1 MCIVL
6 DNREQNLK
14 KISVQLKDFSNVP
27 RLADM
32 AYEAIHD
39 AIVSKTLQPGSKL
52 LVRDLAQRLGISYT
66 PVKEA
71 LVRLAGEGLVQIVPR
86 KGAYVALL
94 TIPDVVEIYELRE
107 ALEGLAAAKAAAMAT
122 EDQLA
127 KIAGYLNDGKLC
139 VAGGEVKR
147 YSDVDILFHRAIAE
161 ASGNIRL
168 LEALKKLQSQ
178 VRLLMATSAS
188 LPGRPQRS
196 IQQHERIYEAIR
208 RRDLDAADDAAKHHV
223 REAREVIVSYLKT
236 QDRMA

>member
-1 MCIVL
+1 
-6 DNREQNLK
+6 
-14 KISVQLKDFSNVP
+14 
-27 RLADM
+27 
-32 AYEAIHD
+32 
-39 AIVSKTLQPGSKL
+39 
-52 LVRDLAQRLGISYT
+52 
-66 PVKEA
+66 VKEA

-147 YSDVDILFHRAIAE
+147 YSDVDILFHGAIAE

-196 IQQHERIYEAIR
+196 IQQHEQIYEAIR
-208 RRDLDAADDAAKHHV
+208 CRDPNAADDAAKHHV
-223 REAREVIVSYLKT
+223 KEAREVIVSYLKT

>member
-1 MCIVL
+1 ML
-6 DNREQNLK
+6 GYKRQ
-14 KISVQLKDFSNVP
+14 KIEKIDVQLKDFSNAP

-32 AYEAIHD
+32 AYEAVHD

-71 LVRLAGEGLVQIVPR
+71 LVRLAGEGLVQIIPR

-107 ALEGLAAAKAAAMAT
+107 TLEGLAAAKAATMAT

-139 VAGGEVKR
+139 VVSGEVRR
-147 YSDVDILFHRAIAE
+147 YSDVDILFHSAIAE

-196 IQQHERIYEAIR
+196 IQQHEQIYEAISCR
-208 RRDLDAADDAAKHHV
+208 NPIGADDAAKYHV

-236 QDRMA
+236 QDQMA

>member
-1 MCIVL
+1 ML
-6 DNREQNLK
+6 GYKRQ
-14 KISVQLKDFSNVP
+14 KIEKVDVQLENFSNAP

-39 AIVSKTLQPGSKL
+39 AIVSKSLQPGSKL

-71 LVRLAGEGLVQIVPR
+71 LVKLAGEGLVQIIPR

-107 ALEGLAAAKAAAMAT
+107 VLEGLAAAKAAAVTT

-139 VAGGEVKR
+139 IASGEVKR
-147 YSDVDILFHRAIAE
+147 YSDVDILFHSAIAE
-161 ASGNIRL
+161 ASRNIRL

-188 LPGRPQRS
+188 LSGRPQRS
-196 IQQHERIYEAIR
+196 IQQHEQIYEAIK
-208 RRDLDAADDAAKHHV
+208 RRDSIGADNAAKCHV
-223 REAREVIVSYLKT
+223 KEAREVIVSYLRT
-236 QDRMA
+236 QDQMA